1 MPLDQA
7 VLNGTL
13 MRKVAHVAPAVFS
26 AWVVAQILRV
36 VQRIEAKTTIKS
48 DDEAKEVARELYRA
62 FPTLRIEEMQEVFDG
77 MIFGRFGKYYERLK
91 AAEFIEAF
99 KQHEASEQ
107 RVQIF
112 ESQHKK
118 YPYAVKVTSTDELRE
133 VLRECI
139 KRGYKLRKDH
149 TTKGESKE
157 LFLVIDGTVFD
168 YVTETELVTM
178 DAEKFTAPIRYGG
191 EKVEARVMTNGQRLR
206 ESLKVD
212 PKIMAQYVQKSN
224 GGLSNE

>member
-1 MPLDQA
+1 VTTSSVEIKQRELPIPLVEA
-7 VLNGTL
+7 VTQGTL
-13 MRKVAHVAPAVFS
+13 MRTVAHKAPQAYT
-26 AWVVAQILRV
+26 AWIITQLMRV
-36 VQRIEAKTTIKS
+36 VDRIAAKTTVTS
-48 DDEAKEVARELYRA
+48 DAEYVEIGREIYRS

-149 TTKGESKE
+149 TAKGESKE
-157 LFLVIDGTVFD
+157 SWFVVIDGNVFD
-168 YVTETELVTM
+168 YVTETEIVKM
-178 DAEKFTAPIRYGG
+178 DAENFTATVDYTKAG
-191 EKVEARVMTNGQRLR
+191 ERN
-206 ESLKVD
+206 
-212 PKIMAQYVQKSN
+212 
-224 GGLSNE
+224 

>member
-1 MPLDQA
+1 
-7 VLNGTL
+7 
-13 MRKVAHVAPAVFS
+13 MRKVAHTAPAAFS

-36 VQRIEAKTTIKS
+36 THRIEAKTTIKT
-48 DDEAKEVARELYRA
+48 DDEAIEIGREIYRS

-118 YPYAVKVTSTDELRE
+118 HPYAVKVTGTDELRE

-139 KRGYKLRKDH
+139 KRGYKLRQDY

-178 DAEKFTAPIRYGG
+178 TAEKFTAPVDYTKAG
-191 EKVEARVMTNGQRLR
+191 ERIEARVMTNGERLR
-206 ESLKVD
+206 KSLQVDSKV
-212 PKIMAQYVQKSN
+212 MAEYVRKQSSN
-224 GGLSNE
+224 D